1 MADRPH
7 RLPPSSDSTPSKKPS
22 TLKERA
28 RNALI
33 TGTAGGYLGGMLV
46 EGTTRVKIP
55 ALTRKLL
62 RLKRK
67 TVGIHGARTGALAG
81 ALIGA
86 RNRGERSETADAVAT
101 GGDWKFQ
108 NRIDRREAEGQRGG
122 NWIPNSAPL
131 LLRPFAV
138 KSGVRGFSAFI
149 EDMTFSALSKDV
161 QTEVLR
167 FVDAQKGTPVVHYG
181 MGVKELLAKAD
192 AVNLASARKAL
203 GTLRASRAR
212 DEVLGKI
219 KDGSKYILLMNDRI
233 VDGHHFLA
241 KAERG
246 NVTSSLNV
254 LDLTPARLSTGKV
267 TEFAGKPEEKK
278 NPRSRIL
285 DAGALGLAG
294 SITGGVAGAG
304 AGHVA
309 GGGSVKDAPAALKR
323 AFGKAKK
330 WLGAEGGFGP
340 NAKESLTPAQKEGQR
355 IKEALD
361 EAAGEKWKR
370 ADHPSKD
377 AFQGGRL
384 TRGELHE
391 RAKLQ
396 KQFRQTKARRKGAV
410 IGAMAL
416 GGAGALYAAH
426 KRPIAVK
433 AHSQEEKGKK
443 VGGGIGAITGAG
455 IGSVAGGVLAHNPLL
470 GAVVG
475 TTAGA
480 HLGRRV
486 GSAIGSRMKASDR
499 EISARETAAKKKQL
513 KLSALGK
520 FTQFAEGEPRRN
532 RTRDL
537 RDKIGLAKDVA
548 GLGVTVGAGVGAHKL
563 YKGGK
568 QVLRKVGPQIGAAA
582 KAWHKAALK
591 TGKTL
596 DTVKDAVAPAAGVN
610 RGVASVGRKIV
621 QGARRVAAFLHSDP
635 RPVME
640 FSDERKAQWNAA
652 LLGAAAPVAAGGL
665 VLGTRGGRNAL
676 RGLLSKVDKGDPR
689 RLRRV
694 VLNQKRKDAS
704 IKRNAAKAVGKAREQ
719 FRAEALPKAPK
730 EPGLKDAVK
739 TVRQRA
745 KRKIVNAVANIG
757 ANPAET
763 KFEAAPRD
771 KLSKARDAA
780 LLTAGVA
787 GTGAVVYG
795 AHKLR
800 GLKSSPTLRKGKAIA
815 ENVRNA
821 TSITADAGRIYNY
834 LKEPVVRPKRIV
846 AGMRRGWKQGLKE
859 GQSAPAPKWK
869 KGVIKIGKKLRLL
882 EAASPSL
889 RFSKSPRLQSF
900 AIGGLVGSG
909 IGTLIGSQI
918 GERFKYKTRN
928 ALKKKLIPK
937 LGQKWGRR
945 VARAGAFIPENAG
958 AAAGGVVGS
967 IAGGGIRRTEMR
979 NAECGMTNFGGK
991 EQLKEIDSG
1000 AFPDPLDVFI
1010 GRKKGYAAN
1019 TVKSYHREKNYVK
1032 DVRSGKR
1039 KGTPQA
1045 VAAAESEMKRL
1056 RGESVD
1062 ASHGQVYRSLLKK
1075 GDTVRR
1081 VSERGGGLIRDAVKH
1096 VKGEAREKDAWGR
1109 QKKREWE
1116 KPWFQRTKNQV
1127 AAAAALG
1134 GGALLLKKNPR
1145 LRAKVDRGVRH
1156 VQRKVNSVVPDF
1168 FTGVKPLRT
1177 KGQKTAASVNAK
1189 RQSVAQ
1195 AKAAKT
1201 QASVAAQAQKIAA
1214 AAKAVKAPKPK
1225 RGNGTPPLKG
1235 LARLNGRLIQFSD
1248 DPLDVGWDLRDA
1260 RGRSARVFAPGAGSR
1275 DRRPKKWHEKVENER
1290 KLWGAAALTGTLA
1303 GGVGVR
1309 KIMQKTVKTAVQAER
1324 SRIGKRVVEVSR
1336 KRAAQAAMRQAEVE
1350 AKRGNL
1356 RVHSEPAAKR
1366 VA

>member
-1 MADRPH
+1 MANP
-7 RLPPSSDSTPSKKPS
+7 DSKSKPRAS
-22 TLKERA
+22 TSKSVPLKERVQ
-28 RNALI
+28 NALVS
-33 TGTAGGYLGGMLV
+33 GTAGGYIGGLLV
-46 EGTTRVKIP
+46 GGKTRVRVP
-55 ALTRKLL
+55 TAALRGALGMK
-62 RLKRK
+62 RRK
-67 TVGIHGARTGALAG
+67 TVSVHGARLGAGLGAAAGFLHRKRSKSAQEIAERGTGLVAAT
-81 ALIGA
+81 
-86 RNRGERSETADAVAT
+86 TA
-101 GGDWKFQ
+101 
-108 NRIDRREAEGQRGG
+108 
-122 NWIPNSAPL
+122 
-131 LLRPFAV
+131 
-138 KSGVRGFSAFI
+138 FSAFI
-149 EDMTFSALSKDV
+149 EDMTFDALPKDV
-161 QTEVLR
+161 QAEVSR
-167 FVDAQKGTPVVHYG
+167 FVDAKKGTPVVHYG
-181 MGVKELLAKAD
+181 MTVTELVMKAD
-192 AVNLASARKAL
+192 ATNLTAARKAL

-212 DEVLGKI
+212 DDVMGKV
-219 KDGSKYILLMNDRI
+219 KAGSKYVLIMNDRI

-246 NVTSSLNV
+246 AVTSSLNV

-330 WLGAEGGFGP
+330 WLGAAGQFGP

-370 ADHPSKD
+370 AEHPSRD
-377 AFQGGRL
+377 AFQSGRL
-384 TRGELHE
+384 TRGELQE

-396 KQFRQTKARRKGAV
+396 KQFRQTKARRKGAL
-410 IGAMAL
+410 IGALAL
-416 GGAGALYAAH
+416 GGVGAVYAAR
-426 KRPIAVK
+426 KRPLAVK
-433 AHSQEEKGKK
+433 SHSQEDKGKQ
-443 VGGGIGAITGAG
+443 VGGRIGALTGAG

-486 GSAIGSRMKASDR
+486 GSAVGSRMKASDR
-499 EISARETAAKKKQL
+499 EISARESAAKKKQL

-520 FTQFAEGEPRRN
+520 FTQFAEEPRRN

-568 QVLRKVGPQIGAAA
+568 QVLRRVGPQIGAAA

-621 QGARRVAAFLHSDP
+621 QGARKVGAFLHMAHDP
-635 RPVME
+635 RLVQN
-640 FSDERKAQWNAA
+640 FT
-652 LLGAAAPVAAGGL
+652 GGN
-665 VLGTRGGRNAL
+665 GGNGGRTL
-676 RGLLSKVDKGDPR
+676 KPLFSPLSPVP
-689 RLRRV
+689 
-694 VLNQKRKDAS
+694 
-704 IKRNAAKAVGKAREQ
+704 
-719 FRAEALPKAPK
+719 FRFAE
-730 EPGLKDAVK
+730 
-739 TVRQRA
+739 
-745 KRKIVNAVANIG
+745 
-757 ANPAET
+757 
-763 KFEAAPRD
+763 PRD
-771 KLSKARDAA
+771 RLSKARDAA
-780 LLTAGVA
+780 LLAAGAA
-787 GTGAVVYG
+787 GTGAVIYG
-795 AHKLR
+795 ATKMKEAGKVADNLR
-800 GLKSSPTLRKGKAIA
+800 NTTAIGADVGRVYRKGRRVVT
-815 ENVRNA
+815 ESV
-821 TSITADAGRIYNY
+821 DAFKG
-834 LKEPVVRPKRIV
+834 
-846 AGMRRGWKQGLKE
+846 GMKDAMSK
-859 GQSAPAPKWK
+859 PAPKWK
-869 KGVIKIGKKLRLL
+869 KGVVKMGKKLRLL
-882 EAASPSL
+882 EAKGARTLLSASFKPL
-889 RFSKSPRLQSF
+889 RAGVPALLSNEFGV
-900 AIGGLVGSG
+900 GGLVGSG

-945 VARAGAFIPENAG
+945 VARMGQFVPENAG
-958 AAAGGVVGS
+958 ALVGGVVGS
-967 IAGGGIRRTEMR
+967 IAGGGIRNRGTEMSSR
-979 NAECGMTNFGGK
+979 FSVRGSQLVQFGGK

-1010 GRKKGYAAN
+1010 GRKKGYLAD
-1019 TVKSYHREKNYVK
+1019 TVKAYHREKNYVK
-1032 DVRSGKR
+1032 DVQSGK
-1039 KGTPQA
+1039 KQGTPQA
-1045 VAAAESEMKRL
+1045 VAASQAEMKRL
-1056 RGESVD
+1056 RGDSVE

-1096 VKGEAREKDAWGR
+1096 AKGEEREKDAWGR
-1109 QKKREWE
+1109 TKKREWE

-1134 GGALLLKKNPR
+1134 GGAMLLKKNPR
-1145 LRAKVDRGVRH
+1145 LRARVDRGVRQA
-1156 VQRKVNSVVPDF
+1156 QRKVNSVVPDF
-1168 FTGVKPLRT
+1168 FTGVKPLRQP
-1177 KGQKTAASVNAK
+1177 GQKTAASVQAK

-1201 QASVAAQAQKIAA
+1201 QASMAANAQKIAKA
-1214 AAKAVKAPKPK
+1214 AAAVKPVKPK
-1225 RGNGTPPLKG
+1225 KRAGVPALPSKRGSGTPPLKG
-1235 LARLNGRLIQFSD
+1235 LARINGRLIEFSD

-1260 RGRSARVFAPGAGSR
+1260 RGRSARVFAPGSNAR
-1275 DRRPKKWHEKVENER
+1275 DRRPKKWHEKIDNER
-1290 KLWGAAALTGTLA
+1290 KLWGAAALTGTLTGA
-1303 GGVGVR
+1303 AATRKLLKGGLSKQIV
-1309 KIMQKTVKTAVQAER
+1309 TATSQAE
-1324 SRIGKRVVEVSR
+1324 
-1336 KRAAQAAMRQAEVE
+1336 KRAARWKTVAKNQHARLKTKPKSNVISASFKPSAAA
-1350 AKRGNL
+1350 
-1356 RVHSEPAAKR
+1356 
-1366 VA
+1366 

>member
-267 TEFAGKPEEKK
+267 TEFGVKKDRWKDEKTGAK
-278 NPRSRIL
+278 I
-285 DAGALGLAG
+285 AGATLGSSMLGGGLAG
-294 SITGGVAGAG
+294 SAVAMPEADFRKTGKLINTARGKGSTPNERRVALMKAARFIGR
-304 AGHVA
+304 
-309 GGGSVKDAPAALKR
+309 SWKKDA
-323 AFGKAKK
+323 GK
-330 WLGAEGGFGP
+330 L
-340 NAKESLTPAQKEGQR
+340 
-355 IKEALD
+355 
-361 EAAGEKWKR
+361 
-370 ADHPSKD
+370 
-377 AFQGGRL
+377 
-384 TRGELHE
+384 
-391 RAKLQ
+391 
-396 KQFRQTKARRKGAV
+396 AV
-410 IGAMAL
+410 IGA
-416 GGAGALYAAH
+416 GGA
-426 KRPIAVK
+426 AV
-433 AHSQEEKGKK
+433 
-443 VGGGIGAITGAG
+443 GAG
-455 IGSVAGGVLAHNPLL
+455 IGA
-470 GAVVG
+470 GAVHAVK
-475 TTAGA
+475 
-480 HLGRRV
+480 RR
-486 GSAIGSRMKASDR
+486 RQHT
-499 EISARETAAKKKQL
+499 E
-513 KLSALGK
+513 
-520 FTQFAEGEPRRN
+520 FAEAEPRRN

-652 LLGAAAPVAAGGL
+652 LLGAAAPVAAG
-665 VLGTRGGRNAL
+665 
-676 RGLLSKVDKGDPR
+676 GLLSKVDKGDPR

-1045 VAAAESEMKRL
+1045 VAVAESEMKRL